1 MFVIVGSVL
10 LAIFVVPAPW
20 GQLLV
25 GGALVWEVVEK
36 LLLLW
41 YSKRMP
47 PAIGREALIGL
58 PVTAVSACLPE
69 GWVKLGG
76 ERWKARC
83 SESPTP
89 APSLQRAFQR
99 SPPSLTQPSG
109 RQAETAVTG
118 KPISASRPIAGGIR
132 LLYQSKNSF
141 STTSQRSAPPTRSWP
156 HGAGTTKMASKT
168 EPTMTNMPCAA

>member
-1 MFVIVGSVL
+1 MFVLAGSVL
-10 LAIFVVPAPW
+10 LAIFVVPPPW
-20 GQLLV
+20 GQVLV
-25 GGALVWEVVEK
+25 GGALLWEVVEK

-83 SESPTP
+83 SKGGAGVGDLLVVEGVDQITLIV
-89 APSLQRAFQR
+89 A
-99 SPPSLTQPSG
+99 QPSSLA
-109 RQAETAVTG
+109 R
-118 KPISASRPIAGGIR
+118 
-132 LLYQSKNSF
+132 
-141 STTSQRSAPPTRSWP
+141 
-156 HGAGTTKMASKT
+156 
-168 EPTMTNMPCAA
+168 

>member
-25 GGALVWEVVEK
+25 GGGLLWEVVEK
-36 LLLLW
+36 LFLVW

-47 PAIGREALIGL
+47 PAIGRETLIGL

-69 GWVKLGG
+69 GWVKLEG

-83 SESPTP
+83 SE
-89 APSLQRAFQR
+89 
-99 SPPSLTQPSG
+99 
-109 RQAETAVTG
+109 
-118 KPISASRPIAGGIR
+118 
-132 LLYQSKNSF
+132 
-141 STTSQRSAPPTRSWP
+141 
-156 HGAGTTKMASKT
+156 GAGVGDRLVVSAVDQITLIVAQPPILPRPRKDS
-168 EPTMTNMPCAA
+168 P

>member
-1 MFVIVGSVL
+1 MRLEANVTLHTGYAAEGMFVLVGSVL

-25 GGALVWEVVEK
+25 GGALLWEIAEK
-36 LLLLW
+36 LFLLR

-69 GWVKLGG
+69 GWVKLRG

-83 SESPTP
+83 SEGAGVGDSLVVEAVEQITLIVAQPPSSPT
-89 APSLQRAFQR
+89 R
-99 SPPSLTQPSG
+99 
-109 RQAETAVTG
+109 
-118 KPISASRPIAGGIR
+118 
-132 LLYQSKNSF
+132 
-141 STTSQRSAPPTRSWP
+141 
-156 HGAGTTKMASKT
+156 
-168 EPTMTNMPCAA
+168 

>member
-1 MFVIVGSVL
+1 VFVVVGSVL
-10 LAIFVVPAPW
+10 LAIFVLPAPW

-25 GGALVWEVVEK
+25 AGGLVWEIVEK

-69 GWVKLGG
+69 GWVRLGG

-83 SESPTP
+83 SAGAAVGDSLVVEAVDQITLIV
-89 APSLQRAFQR
+89 ARPS
-99 SPPSLTQPSG
+99 
-109 RQAETAVTG
+109 
-118 KPISASRPIAGGIR
+118 SAAR
-132 LLYQSKNSF
+132 
-141 STTSQRSAPPTRSWP
+141 
-156 HGAGTTKMASKT
+156 
-168 EPTMTNMPCAA
+168 

>member
-10 LAIFVVPAPW
+10 LAIFVAPAPW

-83 SESPTP
+83 SE
-89 APSLQRAFQR
+89 
-99 SPPSLTQPSG
+99 
-109 RQAETAVTG
+109 
-118 KPISASRPIAGGIR
+118 
-132 LLYQSKNSF
+132 
-141 STTSQRSAPPTRSWP
+141 
-156 HGAGTTKMASKT
+156 GAGVGDSLVVEAVDQITLIVAQPPILPRPRKDL
-168 EPTMTNMPCAA
+168 PCLRP

>member
-1 MFVIVGSVL
+1 VFVLVGAVL
-10 LAIFVVPAPW
+10 FAVFVLPAPW

-25 GGALVWEVVEK
+25 LGALLWEIVEK

-69 GWVKLGG
+69 GWVRLGG

-83 SESPTP
+83 GE
-89 APSLQRAFQR
+89 
-99 SPPSLTQPSG
+99 
-109 RQAETAVTG
+109 
-118 KPISASRPIAGGIR
+118 
-132 LLYQSKNSF
+132 
-141 STTSQRSAPPTRSWP
+141 
-156 HGAGTTKMASKT
+156 GAGVGDLLVVEAVDQITLIVARPAGPPAEMHMIPRAGW
-168 EPTMTNMPCAA
+168 E